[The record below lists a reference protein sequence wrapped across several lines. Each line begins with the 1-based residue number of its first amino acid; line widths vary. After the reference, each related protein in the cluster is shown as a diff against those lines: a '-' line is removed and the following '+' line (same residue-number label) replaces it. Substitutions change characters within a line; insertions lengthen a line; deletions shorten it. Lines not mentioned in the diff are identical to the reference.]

1 MLMMRKHKK
10 IGLLIG
16 SLLIVAGIAYLFYGG
31 IGSNLV
37 FFLTPAELKAKG
49 AQAYEVPI
57 RLGGQ
62 VVPGTV
68 QWNAAA
74 LDLRFEMTDGKERVP
89 VHARK
94 APPQMFREGM
104 GVVVEGSLTRSGVFE
119 SSNLMVKHS
128 NEYQPPEHGAKPQE
142 VYKSLIKDKA
152 GQ

>member
-1 MLMMRKHKK
+1 MMMMRKGKRLG
-10 IGLLIG
+10 IALGA
-16 SLLIVAGIAYLFYGG
+16 LLIVAGVGYLFYGG
-31 IGSNLV
+31 IGNNLV
-37 FFLTPAELKAKG
+37 FFLTPLELKAKG

-68 QWNAAA
+68 QWNAAN
-74 LDLRFEMTDGKERVP
+74 LDLRFQLTDGTERVA
-89 VHARK
+89 VHSRK

-104 GVVVEGSLTRSGVFE
+104 GVVVEGSLNRSGVFE

-128 NEYQPPEHGAKPQE
+128 NEYKRPDGGAKPQD

-152 GQ
+152 GE